1 MFISADRTIVT
12 EGNIYE
18 DLVKESYSNIGKEE
32 NYEGSFSGF
41 SELQVNITSTRDKIL
56 KGFDISQSKRT

>member
-12 EGNIYE
+12 KGNIYE

-41 SELQVNITSTRDKIL
+41 SELQVNIMHIDR
-56 KGFDISQSKRT
+56 R